1 MATRLWKTGN
11 CSFRAAFDD
20 IPIPFFD
27 RVNPPL
33 MQRALQVTTHSAEE
47 TRILGAALAPL
58 LLPGDVI
65 SLSGDL
71 GAGKT
76 CFVQGLATALGTP
89 GRVTSPSFTIVH
101 EYEAR
106 YPIVHLDVY
115 RLDSFQEVLDLGFE
129 EFLDPRAIFILE
141 WGDAVEPLLPR
152 SHLRIELRQGD
163 PEEEDDRIIV
173 FKPRGE
179 EWNRKLRGMRTTAEA
194 LLDAA
199 SRGPAGGGRFEE
211 VGPRR
216 DDGALGPSAEEI

>member
-1 MATRLWKTGN
+1 
-11 CSFRAAFDD
+11 
-20 IPIPFFD
+20 
-27 RVNPPL
+27 

-76 CFVQGLATALGTP
+76 CLVQGLATALGAP
-89 GRVTSPSFTIVH
+89 GRITSPSFTIVH

-129 EFLDPRAIFILE
+129 EFLDPRAILILE

-163 PEEEDDRIIV
+163 PEQEDDRIIL

-199 SRGPAGGGRFEE
+199 SRGTAGGGRFEE

>member
-1 MATRLWKTGN
+1 
-11 CSFRAAFDD
+11 
-20 IPIPFFD
+20 
-27 RVNPPL
+27 
-33 MQRALQVTTHSAEE
+33 MQRAMWVETHSAEE

-58 LLPGDVI
+58 LLPGDVV

-76 CFVQGLATALGTP
+76 CFVQGLATALGAP

-129 EFLDPRAIFILE
+129 EFLDPRAILLLE

-152 SHLRIELRQGD
+152 SHLRIELKQGD
-163 PEEEDDRIIV
+163 PEREDDRVIM
-173 FKPRGE
+173 FRPRGE
-179 EWNRKLRGMRTTAEA
+179 EWIRKLQGMRNTAEA

-199 SRGPAGGGRFEE
+199 SRGTASGGRFQDI
-211 VGPRR
+211 GLGR
-216 DDGALGPSAEEI
+216 DDGGLGPSVEEL